1 MNYSKTVWKD
11 GVYQYP
17 NRYVFEDN
25 LDGTYNITRSLGTV
39 TQLQTEVVA
48 DLMNNMETGIA
59 QSNESSMY
67 QTVTGTPNAML
78 CELSEDVLQGKIV
91 RFLAIGNNN
100 GTVTTLNGIPIYRVN
115 STTPPTIK
123 TGEQIIL
130 CYNQS
135 NNCWLY
141 QHSAEGNATTN
152 QVLSGYTFSTSNG
165 LSLVGTMPTI
175 STKEIFLTAINQTYS
190 IQSGYYDT
198 GSYVKAPTYQNLA
211 GSATVNNSN
220 QILSGYR
227 GLNGNGLVN
236 GTLSMNDYFSIG
248 VAITDANSS
257 IHIPNITKDI
267 KLAIMIYN
275 GEGRYTST
283 YGYDYKRI
291 SIYDPDN
298 LFTGAVHRMLNRTDI
313 PDSYNTVTMSGSQKN
328 GSSPSTKWGDTNIAF
343 NDKSTF
349 ENGLLS
355 LSFYSS
361 SAVNVTVQYI
371 IFYK

>member
-67 QTVTGTPNAML
+67 HTVTGTPNAML

-91 RFLAIGNNN
+91 RFFAIGNNN

-130 CYNQS
+130 CYNQP

-141 QHSAEGNATTN
+141 QHSAEGNAATN

-165 LSLVGTMPTI
+165 LSLVGTMPII
-175 STKEIFLTAINQTYS
+175 STKEIFLTAIGQTYS

-198 GSYVKAPTYQNLA
+198 GSYVTAPTYQNLA

-227 GLNGNGLVN
+227 GLNGNGLIS
-236 GTLSMNDYFSIG
+236 GTLSINDYFSIG

-257 IHIPNITKDI
+257 IYIPNITKDI

-298 LFTGAVHRMLNRTDI
+298 LFTGAVHSMLNRTDI

-328 GSSPSTKWGDTNIAF
+328 GSSPSTKWGNTNIAF

-349 ENGLLS
+349 ENGILS

>member
-1 MNYSKTVWKD
+1 
-11 GVYQYP
+11 
-17 NRYVFEDN
+17 
-25 LDGTYNITRSLGTV
+25 
-39 TQLQTEVVA
+39 
-48 DLMNNMETGIA
+48 
-59 QSNESSMY
+59 
-67 QTVTGTPNAML
+67 
-78 CELSEDVLQGKIV
+78 
-91 RFLAIGNNN
+91 
-100 GTVTTLNGIPIYRVN
+100 
-115 STTPPTIK
+115 
-123 TGEQIIL
+123 
-130 CYNQS
+130 
-135 NNCWLY
+135 
-141 QHSAEGNATTN
+141 
-152 QVLSGYTFSTSNG
+152 
-165 LSLVGTMPTI
+165 MPTI
-175 STKEIFLTAINQTYS
+175 STKEIFLTGIGQTYS

-275 GEGRYTST
+275 GEGRYIST

-291 SIYDPDN
+291 SIYDPYN
-298 LFTGAVHRMLNRTDI
+298 LFTGAVHSMLNRTDV
-313 PDSYNTVTMSGSQKN
+313 PDSYNTVTISGSQKN
-328 GSSPSTKWGDTNIAF
+328 GSSPSTKWGNTNLAF

-349 ENGLLS
+349 ENGILS

-361 SAVNVTVQYI
+361 SAVNVAVQYI